1 MPATFENSAP
11 RARSYDDLAITRED
25 CVSIIECNPSHI
37 RFLPRRMLDNGLAV
51 LALRLGA
58 RPEEIPAL

>member
-1 MPATFENSAP
+1 MPSTETAAA
-11 RARSYDDLAITRED
+11 RARSYDDIAVTRED

-37 RFLPRRMLDNGLAV
+37 RFLPRKMLDNGLAV

-58 RPEEIPAL
+58 RPEEIPAI

>member
-1 MPATFENSAP
+1 MPSTEATSTH
-11 RARSYDDLAITRED
+11 ARSYDNIAVTRED

-37 RFLPRRMLDNGLAV
+37 RFLPRKMLDNGLAV

-58 RPEEIPAL
+58 RPEEIPAI

>member
-1 MPATFENSAP
+1 MPTTEAAAI
-11 RARSYDDLAITRED
+11 RARTYDDIAVTRED

-37 RFLPRRMLDNGLAV
+37 RFLPRKMLDNGLAV

-58 RPEEIPAL
+58 RPEEIPAI